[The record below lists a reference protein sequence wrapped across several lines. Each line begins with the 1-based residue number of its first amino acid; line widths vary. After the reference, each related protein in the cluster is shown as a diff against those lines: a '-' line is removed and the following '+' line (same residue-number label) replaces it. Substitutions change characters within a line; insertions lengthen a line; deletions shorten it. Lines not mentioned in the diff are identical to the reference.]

1 VIHACNPST
10 WEAEEGVL
18 QVGSQPGLES
28 EKKKNQEMIEERG
41 SGRIVF
47 VHLAELPLWALGFI

>member
-1 VIHACNPST
+1 MPVIPALGRQRKEYCKL
-10 WEAEEGVL
+10 EASLGWRVR
-18 QVGSQPGLES
+18 
-28 EKKKNQEMIEERG
+28 KKKNQEMIEERG